1 MVEDLAASYIALKLE
16 NEILQAQ
23 VQRLM
28 EENAAL
34 QAQIPELQRACAAKG
49 DEPLQ
54 KPSEAQEPQKPPEP
68 QALPA
73 TWGFQESPEI
83 QEPQES
89 PEVRAPPA
97 SWEFRAPPAISGFRE
112 LPEIQEP
119 QESPEARAPPAT
131 WGFQEPSE
139 IKEPQE
145 PPEVLAPPATWE
157 CAEPPETKESQE
169 SPEIKELQ
177 KSPEPLDT
185 PAVWELQEP
194 SGNEEPQG
202 PTEPQELT
210 TWKPTAFHEPQEAQ
224 KPWEPSGTQD
234 TSASQEPQNSEPRHP
249 PSAEE
254 SQEAPQC
261 QKTPAHLELLELPA
275 PQEPLEPRVSQEP
288 LDPSDTQEF
297 LELPAPPQESLEG
310 LIVVDTSA
318 TSQFP
323 QASSGL
329 EVAAFPLEYP
339 LAFNGD
345 AQKLPEF
352 LIQLSSYM
360 RVRGHLYPTEAAL
373 VSFIGNRFSGEAG
386 RWFQPLLDIQSPLLE
401 QFESF
406 LQVLLDTFD
415 NPENLEDANYHT
427 RQLCQGEGSLHQY
440 ATHFHLIA
448 QDLNWDES
456 TLCIQFQE
464 GLASSILNELCLTSS
479 VTSLSNL
486 ITQCI
491 SLEEK
496 LSGEP
501 DPDPP
506 GASPSKDRD
515 RPESPPAENQPAQ
528 AVGNRPHL
536 SEAERARR
544 REGHLCL
551 YCGHPGHFARD
562 CPVKP
567 QRAQQA
573 GNIEAR
579 R

>member
-34 QAQIPELQRACAAKG
+34 QAQIPELQKAHAAKG

-73 TWGFQESPEI
+73 TWEFQESPEI
-83 QEPQES
+83 QEPQE
-89 PEVRAPPA
+89 PPK
-97 SWEFRAPPAISGFRE
+97 IK
-112 LPEIQEP
+112 EP

-131 WGFQEPSE
+131 WEFQESPE
-139 IKEPQE
+139 IQEPQE
-145 PPEVLAPPATWE
+145 PPEI
-157 CAEPPETKESQE
+157 KESQE
-169 SPEIKELQ
+169 SPEAQAPPATWGFQ
-177 KSPEPLDT
+177 KPPEIN
-185 PAVWELQEP
+185 ESQEP
-194 SGNEEPQG
+194 PEIK
-202 PTEPQELT
+202 EPQESPETLALPAT
-210 TWKPTAFHEPQEAQ
+210 YGFQEPPEIKEPQKPPEAL
-224 KPWEPSGTQD
+224 
-234 TSASQEPQNSEPRHP
+234 A
-249 PSAEE
+249 
-254 SQEAPQC
+254 
-261 QKTPAHLELLELPA
+261 LPA
-275 PQEPLEPRVSQEP
+275 TLPQEPLEPRVPQEP

-297 LELPAPPQESLEG
+297 LELSAPPQESLEG
-310 LIVVDTSA
+310 LIVVETSDTSE
-318 TSQFP
+318 FP
-323 QASSGL
+323 QAPSGL
-329 EVAAFPLEYP
+329 EVAALPLEYP

-352 LIQLSSYM
+352 LIQLNSYM

-373 VSFIGNRFSGEAG
+373 VSFVGNRFSGEAG

-406 LQVLLDTFD
+406 IQVLLDTFD
-415 NPENLEDANYHT
+415 NPENLEDANHHI
-427 RQLCQGEGSLHQY
+427 RQLCQGEGSIHQY

-448 QDLNWDES
+448 QELNWDES

-464 GLASSILNELCLTSS
+464 GLASSILNELSLTSS
-479 VTSLSNL
+479 ATNLSNL
-486 ITQCI
+486 ITQCV

-496 LSGEP
+496 LSGEA
-501 DPDPP
+501 DPNPP
-506 GASPSKDRD
+506 GASPSEDRD
-515 RPESPPAENQPAQ
+515 GPESPPAENQPVQ
-528 AVGNRPHL
+528 AVSNRPHL

>member
-68 QALPA
+68 QALP
-73 TWGFQESPEI
+73 
-83 QEPQES
+83 
-89 PEVRAPPA
+89 
-97 SWEFRAPPAISGFRE
+97 
-112 LPEIQEP
+112 EP
-119 QESPEARAPPAT
+119 QESPEARAPPATSGFQEPPEIKEPQESPETSAPPATYGFQEPSEIKEPQKPPEALASPAT

-157 CAEPPETKESQE
+157 CPEPPETKESQE

-210 TWKPTAFHEPQEAQ
+210 TW
-224 KPWEPSGTQD
+224 
-234 TSASQEPQNSEPRHP
+234 N
-249 PSAEE
+249 AEE

-261 QKTPAHLELLELPA
+261 QKTSAHLELLELPA

-352 LIQLSSYM
+352 LVQLSSYM

-496 LSGEP
+496 LSGEA

-536 SEAERARR
+536 SEAGRPRR

>member
-34 QAQIPELQRACAAKG
+34 QAQIPELQKAHAAKG

-68 QALPA
+68 QALPT
-73 TWGFQESPEI
+73 TWEFQESPEI
-83 QEPQES
+83 QEPQE
-89 PEVRAPPA
+89 PPK
-97 SWEFRAPPAISGFRE
+97 IK
-112 LPEIQEP
+112 EP

-131 WGFQEPSE
+131 WEFQESPE
-139 IKEPQE
+139 IQEPQE
-145 PPEVLAPPATWE
+145 PPEI
-157 CAEPPETKESQE
+157 KESQE
-169 SPEIKELQ
+169 SPEAQAPPATWGFQKPPEINESQEPPKIKEPQ
-177 KSPEPLDT
+177 ESPETL
-185 PAVWELQEP
+185 
-194 SGNEEPQG
+194 EPQK
-202 PTEPQELT
+202 PPEALELT
-210 TWKPTAFHEPQEAQ
+210 TWKPTAFQESQEDQ
-224 KPWEPSGTQD
+224 KPWEPPDAQD
-234 TSASQEPQNSEPRHP
+234 TPATQEPQNSEPQY
-249 PSAEE
+249 PSHAEE
-254 SQEAPQC
+254 SQETPQC
-261 QKTPAHLELLELPA
+261 QKTSAHLELLELPV
-275 PQEPLEPRVSQEP
+275 PQEPLEPRVPQEP

-297 LELPAPPQESLEG
+297 LELSAPPQESLEG
-310 LIVVDTSA
+310 LIVVETSA
-318 TSQFP
+318 TSEFP
-323 QASSGL
+323 QAPSGL
-329 EVAAFPLEYP
+329 EVAALPLEYP

-352 LIQLSSYM
+352 LIQLNSYM

-373 VSFIGNRFSGEAG
+373 VSFVGNRFSGEAG

-406 LQVLLDTFD
+406 IQVLLDTFD
-415 NPENLEDANYHT
+415 NPENLEDANHHI
-427 RQLCQGEGSLHQY
+427 RQLCQGEGSIHQY

-448 QDLNWDES
+448 QELNWDES

-464 GLASSILNELCLTSS
+464 GLASSILNELSLTSS
-479 VTSLSNL
+479 ATNLSNL
-486 ITQCI
+486 ITQCV

-496 LSGEP
+496 LSGEA
-501 DPDPP
+501 DPNPP
-506 GASPSKDRD
+506 GASPSEDRD
-515 RPESPPAENQPAQ
+515 GPESPPAENQPVQ
-528 AVGNRPHL
+528 AVSNRPHL

>member
-54 KPSEAQEPQKPPEP
+54 KPSEAQEPQKSPEP

-89 PEVRAPPA
+89 PEA
-97 SWEFRAPPAISGFRE
+97 RAPPAIWEFQEPPEINESRE

-119 QESPEARAPPAT
+119 QESPEARAPQAT
-131 WGFQEPSE
+131 WGFQEPPE

-145 PPEVLAPPATWE
+145 SPETSAPPATWE
-157 CAEPPETKESQE
+157 CREPPETKESQE

-210 TWKPTAFHEPQEAQ
+210 TW
-224 KPWEPSGTQD
+224 
-234 TSASQEPQNSEPRHP
+234 N
-249 PSAEE
+249 AEE

-261 QKTPAHLELLELPA
+261 QKTSAHLELLELPA
-275 PQEPLEPRVSQEP
+275 PQEPLEPRVPQEP

-318 TSQFP
+318 TSEFP

-360 RVRGHLYPTEAAL
+360 RIRGHLYPTEAAL

-496 LSGEP
+496 LSGEA
-501 DPDPP
+501 DPNPP

-515 RPESPPAENQPAQ
+515 RLESPPAENQPAQ